1 MIDIRKTLLRLSFLV
16 DKIPDD
22 QIEMLLKEIDFTL
35 DEFNFLKSKVIDL
48 ANTNDSELFLSI
60 ELLNINT
67 ALNNVKIV
75 KNGVPIAWF

>member
-1 MIDIRKTLLRLSFLV
+1 LIDIRKTLLRLSFLV